1 MMKKIKTL
9 IFRFLLIILVLCPYF
24 LEPMS
29 VQAKEAET
37 LADLRVQLKELE
49 ASKNKTANSKKQT
62 ENQIQA
68 NKNAVYEANK
78 EIQQAE
84 KDIETSKQL
93 VIDSQNDIT
102 KTKAETEELLKY
114 SQIMEGNSA
123 YMEYITGAS
132 SMTEMIMR
140 LAAVEQITDYQQEKL
155 KELEELIDY
164 NEQLQIDL
172 AAKEEDLEKKISS
185 YESKINS
192 LGVDLTKLTEFAD
205 DINDQIKNQKAL
217 IQSYVDMG
225 CKENQLLTECVSIS
239 NNSGWKKPLN
249 RGIVTSNW
257 GYRISPLTGVRK
269 FHHGL
274 DLGGNSEGT
283 NVYAAASGTV
293 AAITKKSSCGGNIVY
308 IHSYVNGKPY
318 THYYAHLLSYNV
330 KVGDKVTTATVIGHV
345 GGGRKTTWD
354 SCSTGAHLHFGIS
367 NGFYLGG
374 GAGSYSSYNTF
385 VAKSVQPPGFPSK
398 GTWFYSR

>member
-1 MMKKIKTL
+1 MIKKINQL
-9 IFRFLLIILVLCPYF
+9 IFRVFLILLVLAPYI
-24 LEPMS
+24 LEPINVS
-29 VQAKEAET
+29 AKEAET

-49 ASKNKTANSKKQT
+49 ASKTKTANSKKQT

-68 NKNAVYEANK
+68 NKNAVYQANK
-78 EIQQAE
+78 EIEQAQ
-84 KDIETSKQL
+84 KDIETSKEL
-93 VIDSQNDIT
+93 VEQSNKDIKET
-102 KTKAETEELLKY
+102 KTETEELLKY
-114 SQIMEGNSA
+114 NQIMEGNSA

-132 SMTEMIMR
+132 TMTELIMR
-140 LAAVEQITDYQQEKL
+140 MSAVEQITEYQQEKL
-155 KELEELIDY
+155 EELEQLIDY

-172 AAKEEDLEKKISS
+172 AQKEVDLENKITS
-185 YESKINS
+185 YEAKINS

-217 IQSYVDMG
+217 IESYVAMG
-225 CKENQLLTECVSIS
+225 CKENQSLKECVSIS

-249 RGIVTSNW
+249 RGMVTSNW

-269 FHHGL
+269 FHHGI

-283 NVYAAASGTV
+283 KVYAAASGTV

-330 KVGDKVTTATVIGHV
+330 SVGDKVTAATVIGLV

-374 GAGSYSSYNTF
+374 GSGSYSSYNTF
-385 VAKSVQPPGFPSK
+385 VAKSVQPPGYPSK
-398 GTWFYSR
+398 GSWFYAR